1 MKDVKVK
8 VIGDI
13 AEMRKKKKKN
23 SNDVTDLFGNAVDCH
38 PSEG

>member
-13 AEMRKKKKKN
+13 AEMRKKKKK